1 MKSKR
6 NKKAIAIEYG
16 QKSAPVV
23 TAKAEGWSA
32 EMIIEEAKKQ
42 GVYIA
47 EDPELVEMLGHLEL
61 DTEIPEHLYVAVA
74 VILSW
79 AYWLQGITPED
90 IK

>member
-16 QKSAPVV
+16 ERSAPVV

-32 EMIIEEAKKQ
+32 EMVIEEAKKQ
-42 GVYIA
+42 GIYIA
-47 EDPELVEMLGHLEL
+47 QDPELIELLGNLEL
-61 DTEIPEHLYVAVA
+61 DAEIPEHLYVAVA

-90 IK
+90 VK